1 MKKTV
6 LILLAAFLLCTLI
19 IFSTACENHQEQPAM
34 QIELA
39 VNSACRVENAA
50 GQSLTFRNGAWEGDM
65 AASSVSVDGF
75 DDPTMTLEIPYTEA
89 LHYTHESGESRFSV
103 LRGQESILLSG
114 DGIDEVRVTQ
124 DSLTVTGSGMNYRLK
139 VARSEPERRALALSG
154 SAAGEQLFLH
164 FADSSCTVQSDAAV
178 TYALSG
184 DSNSPF
190 LRDTV
195 AAESKLTIRDPWG
208 AQEDVVVKVDS

>member
-39 VNSACRVENAA
+39 VNSTCRVENAA
-50 GQSLTFRNGAWEGDM
+50 GQSMTFRNGAWEGDM
-65 AASSVSVDGF
+65 AASGVSMNCF

-114 DGIDEVRVTQ
+114 DGIDEARVTQ
-124 DSLTVTGSGMNYRLK
+124 DSLTVTGSGMQYRLR
-139 VARSEPERRALALSG
+139 VARSGQERRTLAFSG
-154 SAAGEQLFLH
+154 SEAGTVSLH

-195 AAESKLTIRDPWG
+195 AAQSELSIRDPWG

>member
-1 MKKTV
+1 MKRIV
-6 LILLAAFLLCTLI
+6 LILLVTFLLCTLI
-19 IFSTACENHQEQPAM
+19 IFSTACENHQEQPAI

-65 AASSVSVDGF
+65 AASSVSVNGF

-103 LRGQESILLSG
+103 LRGQESVLLSG
-114 DGIDEVRVTQ
+114 DGIDEVRVTP

-139 VARSEPERRALALSG
+139 VARNGPERRALALSG
-154 SAAGEQLFLH
+154 SAAGELSLH
-164 FADSSCTVQSDAAV
+164 FADSSCIAQSDAAF
-178 TYALSG
+178 TYALSN

-195 AAESKLTIRDPWG
+195 AAQSELSIRDPWG
-208 AQEDVVVKVDS
+208 AQENVVVKVNS

>member
-19 IFSTACENHQEQPAM
+19 IFSTACENRQEQPMM

-65 AASSVSVDGF
+65 AASGVSMNGF
-75 DDPTMTLEIPYTEA
+75 DDTTMTLEIPYTEA

-114 DGIDEVRVTQ
+114 DGIDEARVTQ
-124 DSLTVTGSGMNYRLK
+124 DSLTVTGSGMQSLGASRKGVHWLFRAVRPGSFLCISRIAAAPCRAMLRL
-139 VARSEPERRALALSG
+139 PM
-154 SAAGEQLFLH
+154 
-164 FADSSCTVQSDAAV
+164 
-178 TYALSG
+178 
-184 DSNSPF
+184 P
-190 LRDTV
+190 
-195 AAESKLTIRDPWG
+195 
-208 AQEDVVVKVDS
+208 

>member
-1 MKKTV
+1 M
-6 LILLAAFLLCTLI
+6 
-19 IFSTACENHQEQPAM
+19 
-34 QIELA
+34 
-39 VNSACRVENAA
+39 
-50 GQSLTFRNGAWEGDM
+50 
-65 AASSVSVDGF
+65 
-75 DDPTMTLEIPYTEA
+75 
-89 LHYTHESGESRFSV
+89 

-154 SAAGEQLFLH
+154 SAAGELSLNFT
-164 FADSSCTVQSDAAV
+164 DRDCTVQSDAAV

-195 AAESKLTIRDPWG
+195 ARSPN
-208 AQEDVVVKVDS
+208 

>member
-1 MKKTV
+1 
-6 LILLAAFLLCTLI
+6 
-19 IFSTACENHQEQPAM
+19 M

-39 VNSACRVENAA
+39 VNSACCVKNAA

-65 AASSVSVDGF
+65 AASGVSVNGF

-89 LHYTHESGESRFSV
+89 LHYTHESRFSV

-114 DGIDEVRVTQ
+114 DGIDEVHVTP

-154 SAAGEQLFLH
+154 SEAGTVSLH

-190 LRDTV
+190 LRDAV
-195 AAESKLTIRDPWG
+195 AAQSKLTIRDPWG

>member
-1 MKKTV
+1 MKRIV
-6 LILLAAFLLCTLI
+6 LILLATFLACTLI

-39 VNSACRVENAA
+39 VNSTCRVENAA

-65 AASSVSVDGF
+65 AASSVSVNGI

-114 DGIDEVRVTQ
+114 DGIDEVRVTP
-124 DSLTVTGSGMNYRLK
+124 DSLTVTGSGMNSRLK

-154 SAAGEQLFLH
+154 SEAGTVSLH
-164 FADSSCTVQSDAAV
+164 FADSSCIAQSDAAF
-178 TYALSG
+178 TYALSN

-195 AAESKLTIRDPWG
+195 AAQSELSIRDPWG
-208 AQEDVVVKVDS
+208 AQENVVVKVNS

>member
-1 MKKTV
+1 
-6 LILLAAFLLCTLI
+6 
-19 IFSTACENHQEQPAM
+19 M

-50 GQSLTFRNGAWEGDM
+50 GQSLTFRNGTWEGDM
-65 AASSVSVDGF
+65 AASGVSMNCF
-75 DDPTMTLEIPYTEA
+75 DDTTMTLEIPYTEA

-114 DGIDEVRVTQ
+114 DGIDEVRVTP

-139 VARSEPERRALALSG
+139 VARSGPERRALALSG
-154 SAAGEQLFLH
+154 SAAGELSLH

-195 AAESKLTIRDPWG
+195 AAQSELSIRDPWG
-208 AQEDVVVKVDS
+208 AQENVVVKVDS

>member
-1 MKKTV
+1 M
-6 LILLAAFLLCTLI
+6 
-19 IFSTACENHQEQPAM
+19 M

-65 AASSVSVDGF
+65 AASGVSMNCF
-75 DDPTMTLEIPYTEA
+75 DDTTMTLEIPYTEA
-89 LHYTHESGESRFSV
+89 LHYTHE
-103 LRGQESILLSG
+103 
-114 DGIDEVRVTQ
+114 
-124 DSLTVTGSGMNYRLK
+124 
-139 VARSEPERRALALSG
+139 
-154 SAAGEQLFLH
+154 
-164 FADSSCTVQSDAAV
+164 
-178 TYALSG
+178 SG

-195 AAESKLTIRDPWG
+195 AAESKLTIRDPWV

>member
-1 MKKTV
+1 MKRIV
-6 LILLAAFLLCTLI
+6 LILLVTFLLCTLI

-50 GQSLTFRNGAWEGDM
+50 GQSLTFRNGTWEGDM
-65 AASSVSVDGF
+65 AASGVSMNCF
-75 DDPTMTLEIPYTEA
+75 DDTTMTLEIPYTEA

-114 DGIDEVRVTQ
+114 DGIDEVRVTP

-154 SAAGEQLFLH
+154 SEAGTVSLH
-164 FADSSCTVQSDAAV
+164 FADSSCIAQSDAAF
-178 TYALSG
+178 TYALSN

-195 AAESKLTIRDPWG
+195 AAQSELSIRDPWG
-208 AQEDVVVKVDS
+208 AQENVVVKVNS

>member
-1 MKKTV
+1 MKRIV
-6 LILLAAFLLCTLI
+6 LILLVTFLLCTLI
-19 IFSTACENHQEQPAM
+19 IFSTACENHQEQPAI

-65 AASSVSVDGF
+65 AASGVSMNCF
-75 DDPTMTLEIPYTEA
+75 DDTTMTLEIPYTEA

-103 LRGQESILLSG
+103 LRGQECILLSG

-139 VARSEPERRALALSG
+139 VARSEPERRTLAFSG
-154 SAAGEQLFLH
+154 SEAGTVSLH
-164 FADSSCTVQSDAAV
+164 FADSSCTLQSDAAV

-195 AAESKLTIRDPWG
+195 PAQTELTIRDPWC

>member
-6 LILLAAFLLCTLI
+6 LILLATFLVCSLI
-19 IFSTACENHQEQPAM
+19 IFSAACENHQEQPAM

-39 VNSACRVENAA
+39 VNSTCRVENAA

-65 AASSVSVDGF
+65 AASSVSVNGF

-154 SAAGEQLFLH
+154 SAAGELSLNFT
-164 FADSSCTVQSDAAV
+164 DRDCTVQSDAAV

>member
-1 MKKTV
+1 MKRIV

-65 AASSVSVDGF
+65 AASSVSVNGF
-75 DDPTMTLEIPYTEA
+75 DDTTMTLEIPYTEA

-103 LRGQESILLSG
+103 FRGQESILLSG
-114 DGIDEVRVTQ
+114 DGIDEARVTQ
-124 DSLTVTGSGMNYRLK
+124 DSLTVTGQRDELPAEG
-139 VARSEPERRALALSG
+139 RSERAGKACTG
-154 SAAGEQLFLH
+154 SFGQ
-164 FADSSCTVQSDAAV
+164 
-178 TYALSG
+178 
-184 DSNSPF
+184 
-190 LRDTV
+190 
-195 AAESKLTIRDPWG
+195 
-208 AQEDVVVKVDS
+208 

>member
-1 MKKTV
+1 MKRIL

-39 VNSACRVENAA
+39 VNSTCRVENAA

-65 AASSVSVDGF
+65 AASSVSVNGF

-154 SAAGEQLFLH
+154 SAAGELSLNFT
-164 FADSSCTVQSDAAV
+164 DRDCTVQSDAAV

>member
-1 MKKTV
+1 
-6 LILLAAFLLCTLI
+6 
-19 IFSTACENHQEQPAM
+19 M

-39 VNSACRVENAA
+39 DNSACRVENAA

-65 AASSVSVDGF
+65 AASGVSMNCF
-75 DDPTMTLEIPYTEA
+75 DDTTMTLEIPYTEA

-114 DGIDEVRVTQ
+114 DGIDEVRVTP
-124 DSLTVTGSGMNYRLK
+124 DSLTVTGSGMQYRLR
-139 VARSEPERRALALSG
+139 VARSGQERRTLAFSG
-154 SAAGEQLFLH
+154 SAAGELSLH
-164 FADSSCTVQSDAAV
+164 FADSSCIAQSDAAF
-178 TYALSG
+178 TYALSN

-195 AAESKLTIRDPWG
+195 AAQSELTIRNPWG

>member
-1 MKKTV
+1 
-6 LILLAAFLLCTLI
+6 
-19 IFSTACENHQEQPAM
+19 M

-50 GQSLTFRNGAWEGDM
+50 GQSLTFRNGGWEGDM
-65 AASSVSVDGF
+65 AASGVSMNGF
-75 DDPTMTLEIPYTEA
+75 DDTTMTLEIPYTES
-89 LHYTHESGESRFSV
+89 LHYTYESGESRFSV
-103 LRGQESILLSG
+103 LRGEESVLLSG
-114 DGIDEVRVTQ
+114 DGIDEALVTP
-124 DSLTVTGSGMNYRLK
+124 DSLTVTGSGMQYRLR
-139 VARSEPERRALALSG
+139 VARSGQERRTLAFSG
-154 SAAGEQLFLH
+154 SEAGTVSLH
-164 FADSSCTVQSDAAV
+164 FADSSCTLQSDAAV

-195 AAESKLTIRDPWG
+195 AAQSKLTIRNPWG

>member
-1 MKKTV
+1 MKRIV
-6 LILLAAFLLCTLI
+6 LILLVTFLLCTLI

-50 GQSLTFRNGAWEGDM
+50 GQSLTFRNGTWEGDM
-65 AASSVSVDGF
+65 AASGVSMNCF
-75 DDPTMTLEIPYTEA
+75 DDTTMTLEIPYTEA

-114 DGIDEVRVTQ
+114 DGIDEVRVTP
-124 DSLTVTGSGMNYRLK
+124 DSLTVTGSGMNCRLK
-139 VARSEPERRALALSG
+139 VARSGQERRTLAFSG
-154 SAAGEQLFLH
+154 SEAGTVSLH

-190 LRDTV
+190 LRDAV
-195 AAESKLTIRDPWG
+195 AAQSKLTIRDPWG

>member
-1 MKKTV
+1 MKRIV
-6 LILLAAFLLCTLI
+6 LILLAAFLVCSLI
-19 IFSTACENHQEQPAM
+19 IFSAACENHQEQPAM

-65 AASSVSVDGF
+65 AASSVSVNGF
-75 DDPTMTLEIPYTEA
+75 DDTTMTLEIPYTEA

-103 LRGQESILLSG
+103 LRGQESILLS
-114 DGIDEVRVTQ
+114 DGIDEALVTHN
-124 DSLTVTGSGMNYRLK
+124 SLTVTGSGMNYRLK
-139 VARSEPERRALALSG
+139 VARSEPERRTLALSG
-154 SAAGEQLFLH
+154 SAAGELSLNFT
-164 FADSSCTVQSDAAV
+164 DRDCTVQSDAAV

>member
-39 VNSACRVENAA
+39 VNSTCRVENAA
-50 GQSLTFRNGAWEGDM
+50 GQSMTFRNGAWEGDM
-65 AASSVSVDGF
+65 AASGVSMNCF
-75 DDPTMTLEIPYTEA
+75 DDTTMTLEIPYTEA

-114 DGIDEVRVTQ
+114 DGIDEVRVTP

-139 VARSEPERRALALSG
+139 VARSEPERRTLAFSG
-154 SAAGEQLFLH
+154 SEAGTVSLH
-164 FADSSCTVQSDAAV
+164 FADSSCTLQSDAAV

-195 AAESKLTIRDPWG
+195 PAQTELTIRDPWG

>member
-1 MKKTV
+1 
-6 LILLAAFLLCTLI
+6 
-19 IFSTACENHQEQPAM
+19 M

-50 GQSLTFRNGAWEGDM
+50 GQSLTFRNGAWMGDM
-65 AASSVSVDGF
+65 AASSVSVNGF

-89 LHYTHESGESRFSV
+89 LHYTHKSGESRFSV

-114 DGIDEVRVTQ
+114 DGIDEAHVTQ

-154 SAAGEQLFLH
+154 SAAGELSLH
-164 FADSSCTVQSDAAV
+164 FADSSCTVQSDTAV

>member
-1 MKKTV
+1 
-6 LILLAAFLLCTLI
+6 
-19 IFSTACENHQEQPAM
+19 M

-39 VNSACRVENAA
+39 INSACRVENAA

-65 AASSVSVDGF
+65 AASSVSVNGF

-103 LRGQESILLSG
+103 RGQESILLSG

-154 SAAGEQLFLH
+154 SEAGTVSLH

-195 AAESKLTIRDPWG
+195 AAQSKLTIRNPWG

>member
-1 MKKTV
+1 MKRIV
-6 LILLAAFLLCTLI
+6 LILLVTFLLCTLI
-19 IFSTACENHQEQPAM
+19 IFSTACENHQEQPAI

-65 AASSVSVDGF
+65 AASGVSMNCF
-75 DDPTMTLEIPYTEA
+75 DDTTMTLEIPYTEA

-114 DGIDEVRVTQ
+114 DGIDEARVTQ

-139 VARSEPERRALALSG
+139 VARSGQERRTLAFSG
-154 SAAGEQLFLH
+154 SEAGTVSLH
-164 FADSSCTVQSDAAV
+164 FADSSCTLQSDAAV

-195 AAESKLTIRDPWG
+195 AAQSELSIRDPWG
-208 AQEDVVVKVDS
+208 AQENVVVKVDS

>member
-1 MKKTV
+1 MKRIV
-6 LILLAAFLLCTLI
+6 LILLVTFLLCTLI
-19 IFSTACENHQEQPAM
+19 IFSTACENHQEQPAI

-65 AASSVSVDGF
+65 AASGVSMNCF
-75 DDPTMTLEIPYTEA
+75 DDTTMTLEIPYTEA

-114 DGIDEVRVTQ
+114 DGIDEARVTQ

-139 VARSEPERRALALSG
+139 VARSGQERRTLAFSG
-154 SAAGEQLFLH
+154 SEAGTVSLH
-164 FADSSCTVQSDAAV
+164 FADSSCTLQSDAAV
-178 TYALSG
+178 TYAPSG

-195 AAESKLTIRDPWG
+195 AAQSELSIRDPWG
-208 AQEDVVVKVDS
+208 AQENVVVKVDS

>member
-50 GQSLTFRNGAWEGDM
+50 GQSLTFRNGTWEGDM
-65 AASSVSVDGF
+65 AASGVSMNCF
-75 DDPTMTLEIPYTEA
+75 DDTTMTLEIPYTEA

-124 DSLTVTGSGMNYRLK
+124 DSLTVTGSRMNYRLK
-139 VARSEPERRALALSG
+139 VARSEPERRTLAFSG
-154 SAAGEQLFLH
+154 SEAGTVSLH
-164 FADSSCTVQSDAAV
+164 FADSSCTLQSDAAV

-195 AAESKLTIRDPWG
+195 PAQTELTIRDPWC

>member
-1 MKKTV
+1 MKRIV
-6 LILLAAFLLCTLI
+6 LILLVTFLLCTLI
-19 IFSTACENHQEQPAM
+19 IFSAACENHQEQPAM

-39 VNSACRVENAA
+39 VNSTCRVENAA

-65 AASSVSVDGF
+65 AASSVSVNGF

-154 SAAGEQLFLH
+154 SAAGELSLNFT
-164 FADSSCTVQSDAAV
+164 DRDCTVQSDAAV

>member
-1 MKKTV
+1 MKRIV
-6 LILLAAFLLCTLI
+6 LILLVTFLLCTLI

-50 GQSLTFRNGAWEGDM
+50 GQSLTFRNGTWEGDM
-65 AASSVSVDGF
+65 AASGVSMNCF
-75 DDPTMTLEIPYTEA
+75 DDTTMTLEIPYTEA

-114 DGIDEVRVTQ
+114 DGIDEVRVTP

-154 SAAGEQLFLH
+154 SEAGTVSLH
-164 FADSSCTVQSDAAV
+164 FADSSCTVQSDAAF
-178 TYALSG
+178 TYALSN

-195 AAESKLTIRDPWG
+195 AAQSELSIRDPWG
-208 AQEDVVVKVDS
+208 AQENVVVKVDS

>member
-1 MKKTV
+1 MKRIV

-39 VNSACRVENAA
+39 VNSTCRVENAA

-65 AASSVSVDGF
+65 AASSLSVNGF

-114 DGIDEVRVTQ
+114 DGIDEVRVTP

-139 VARSEPERRALALSG
+139 VARSEPERRTLAFSG
-154 SAAGEQLFLH
+154 SEAGTVSLY
-164 FADSSCTVQSDAAV
+164 FADSSCIAQSDAAF
-178 TYALSG
+178 TYALSN

-195 AAESKLTIRDPWG
+195 AAQSELSIRDPWG
-208 AQEDVVVKVDS
+208 AQENVVVKVDS

>member
-6 LILLAAFLLCTLI
+6 LILLATFLVCSLI
-19 IFSTACENHQEQPAM
+19 IFSAACENHQEQPAM

-39 VNSACRVENAA
+39 VNSTCRVENAA

-65 AASSVSVDGF
+65 AASSVSVNGF

-154 SAAGEQLFLH
+154 SAAGELSLNFT
-164 FADSSCTVQSDAAV
+164 DRDCTVQSDAAV

-208 AQEDVVVKVDS
+208 AQEDVVVKVD

>member
-6 LILLAAFLLCTLI
+6 LILLATFLVCSLI
-19 IFSTACENHQEQPAM
+19 IFSAACENHQEQPAM

-39 VNSACRVENAA
+39 VNSTCRVENAA
-50 GQSLTFRNGAWEGDM
+50 GQILTFRNGAWEGDM
-65 AASSVSVDGF
+65 AASSVSVNGF
-75 DDPTMTLEIPYTEA
+75 DDTTMTLEIPYTEA

-114 DGIDEVRVTQ
+114 DGIDEALVTP

-154 SAAGEQLFLH
+154 SEAGTV
-164 FADSSCTVQSDAAV
+164 ADSSCTVQSDAAV

-195 AAESKLTIRDPWG
+195 AAQSKLTIRDPWG
-208 AQEDVVVKVDS
+208 AQEDVVVKADS

>member
-1 MKKTV
+1 MKRIV
-6 LILLAAFLLCTLI
+6 LILLATFLVCSLI

-50 GQSLTFRNGAWEGDM
+50 GQILTFRNGAWEGDM
-65 AASSVSVDGF
+65 AASGVSMNCF
-75 DDPTMTLEIPYTEA
+75 DDTTMTLEIPYTEA

-114 DGIDEVRVTQ
+114 DGIDEVRVTP
-124 DSLTVTGSGMNYRLK
+124 DSLTVTGSGMQYRLR
-139 VARSEPERRALALSG
+139 VARSGQERRTLAFSG
-154 SAAGEQLFLH
+154 SEAGTVSLH
-164 FADSSCTVQSDAAV
+164 FADSSCTVQSDAVV

-195 AAESKLTIRDPWG
+195 AAESKLTIRNPWG

>member
-1 MKKTV
+1 M
-6 LILLAAFLLCTLI
+6 
-19 IFSTACENHQEQPAM
+19 M

-65 AASSVSVDGF
+65 AASGVSMNGF
-75 DDPTMTLEIPYTEA
+75 DDTTMTLEIPYTEA

-103 LRGQESILLSG
+103 LRGEESVLLSG
-114 DGIDEVRVTQ
+114 DGIDEALVTP

-154 SAAGEQLFLH
+154 SAAGKLSLH
-164 FADSSCTVQSDAAV
+164 FADSSCTVQSDTAV

-195 AAESKLTIRDPWG
+195 AAQSKLTIRDPWG
-208 AQEDVVVKVDS
+208 AQENVVVKVDS

>member
-1 MKKTV
+1 M
-6 LILLAAFLLCTLI
+6 
-19 IFSTACENHQEQPAM
+19 
-34 QIELA
+34 
-39 VNSACRVENAA
+39 
-50 GQSLTFRNGAWEGDM
+50 
-65 AASSVSVDGF
+65 
-75 DDPTMTLEIPYTEA
+75 
-89 LHYTHESGESRFSV
+89 

-114 DGIDEVRVTQ
+114 DGIDEARVTQ
-124 DSLTVTGSGMNYRLK
+124 DSLTVTGSGMQYRLR
-139 VARSEPERRALALSG
+139 VARSGQERRTLAFSG
-154 SAAGEQLFLH
+154 SEAGTVSLH

-195 AAESKLTIRDPWG
+195 AAQSELSIRDPWG

>member
-1 MKKTV
+1 
-6 LILLAAFLLCTLI
+6 
-19 IFSTACENHQEQPAM
+19 
-34 QIELA
+34 
-39 VNSACRVENAA
+39 
-50 GQSLTFRNGAWEGDM
+50 M
-65 AASSVSVDGF
+65 AASSVSVNGF
-75 DDPTMTLEIPYTEA
+75 DDQTMTLEIPYTEA
-89 LHYTHESGESRFSV
+89 LHYTYESGESRFSV

-114 DGIDEVRVTQ
+114 DGIDEVRVTP
-124 DSLTVTGSGMNYRLK
+124 DSLTVTCSGMNYRLK

-154 SAAGEQLFLH
+154 TVSLH

-178 TYALSG
+178 TYALSS

-195 AAESKLTIRDPWG
+195 AAQSKLTIRNPWG

>member
-1 MKKTV
+1 MKRIL

-39 VNSACRVENAA
+39 VNSTCRVENAA

-65 AASSVSVDGF
+65 AASSVSVNGF

-154 SAAGEQLFLH
+154 SAAGELSLNFT
-164 FADSSCTVQSDAAV
+164 DRDCTVQSDAAV

-195 AAESKLTIRDPWG
+195 AAQSKLTIRNPWG

>member
-1 MKKTV
+1 
-6 LILLAAFLLCTLI
+6 
-19 IFSTACENHQEQPAM
+19 M

-65 AASSVSVDGF
+65 AASSVSMNGF
-75 DDPTMTLEIPYTEA
+75 DDQTMTLEIPYTEA

-103 LRGQESILLSG
+103 LRGEESILLSG
-114 DGIDEVRVTQ
+114 DGIDEALVTS
-124 DSLTVTGSGMNYRLK
+124 DSLKVTGSRMQYRLR
-139 VARSEPERRALALSG
+139 VARSGQERRTMAFSG
-154 SAAGEQLFLH
+154 SEAGTISLY
-164 FADSSCTVQSDAAV
+164 FADSSCTVQSDAAF
-178 TYALSG
+178 TYALGG

-195 AAESKLTIRDPWG
+195 AAQTELTIRNPWG
-208 AQEDVVVKVDS
+208 AQENVMVKVNS